1 MLKLLIAITL
11 VYFMPDLIIPF
22 LPEGP
27 YLFLFLST
35 WSLIFIAW
43 LGTQKGFVATSFIA
57 IESLSIAINLSGALC
72 YMASLK
78 SAYIYEH
85 RPAIISACF
94 IAELL
99 IIGAR
104 ILYVVGV
111 DAHIF
116 NLRHSGSNA
125 FAVNRIGFYASSEG
139 KRCTTQQTT
148 Y

>member
-1 MLKLLIAITL
+1 MFKLLIAISL
-11 VYFMPDLIIPF
+11 VYFMPPYIIPF

-43 LGTQKGFVATSFIA
+43 LNSQKGGIATAFIA
-57 IESLSIAINLSGALC
+57 IEALSISINLIGALC
-72 YMASLK
+72 YIASLK

-99 IIGAR
+99 IMGGR
-104 ILYVVGV
+104 IAYVVGV
-111 DAHIF
+111 DAYLYY
-116 NLRHSGSNA
+116 LRHADTNV
-125 FAVNRIGFYASSEG
+125 FAVNRVYMPTRSE
-139 KRCTTQQTT
+139 KN
-148 Y
+148 